1 MKSKIIFLLFFLS
14 GISVFSQGFKGKKEK
29 VKALKIAYITS
40 EINLTTEEAQKF
52 WPIYNTFDD
61 KQFELRH
68 EKLRPILDKFDL
80 ENNEKLTEKEAATLL
95 MQMEAIEESMFQLRK
110 KFIKDLQ
117 GVLSS
122 SKIIK
127 LKIAEE
133 EFNRHLLKQIKEKRK
148 NNY

>member
-1 MKSKIIFLLFFLS
+1 MKAKIIFLLLFLC
-14 GISVFSQGFKGKKEK
+14 GFNVFSQGFKGKKEK

-40 EINLTTEEAQKF
+40 EIKLTTEEAQKF

-68 EKLRPILDKFDL
+68 EKLRPILDKFDAESN
-80 ENNEKLTEKEAATLL
+80 ENLTEKEAASLL
-95 MQMEAIEESMFQLRK
+95 VQMESIEESMFQLRK

-122 SKIIK
+122 VKIIK

-133 EFNRHLLKQIKEKRK
+133 EFNRHLLKQIREKRRDK
-148 NNY
+148 F

>member
-68 EKLRPILDKFDL
+68 EKLRPILDKFDP

-133 EFNRHLLKQIKEKRK
+133 EFNRHLLKQIREKRK